1 MFYEAVAAVMCATL
15 LRAYLALTLLLLK
28 QENISLR
35 RLALQELVQAC
46 VYSMCAVSTGDLG
59 L

>member
-1 MFYEAVAAVMCATL
+1 MCSMKQSCATL
-15 LRAYLALTLLLLK
+15 LRAFLALTLLLLK
-28 QENISLR
+28 QENILLR